1 MGGGEHQSSPRV
13 LETHSHHA
21 SHALLP
27 TGISPLLSP
36 SLEGAAHF
44 LYLKSRSDKASAS
57 RWHRGAVCQRV
68 PSSPPQAPRT
78 RLPGSCPHPP
88 GPLSAPTESALPG
101 QVRCP
106 DYWVCCCC
114 SLNGEIGERTRK
126 VRRHHR
132 GAYSQSERQ
141 QCPSQRAL
149 GAREKAGVP
158 VPANPG
164 SKPFSFPAAHWAPG
178 SQQESQEHRLWNLK
192 DVSLNQAQSL
202 YTE

>member
-1 MGGGEHQSSPRV
+1 MTGVQ
-13 LETHSHHA
+13 TC
-21 SHALLP
+21 ALPIFSMSLSLP
-27 TGISPLLSP
+27 VYLNVSVFLYFHP
-36 SLEGAAHF
+36 SLP
-44 LYLKSRSDKASAS
+44 YLFT
-57 RWHRGAVCQRV
+57 
-68 PSSPPQAPRT
+68 QAPRT

-132 GAYSQSERQ
+132 GAYSQSKRQ

-178 SQQESQEHRLWNLK
+178 SQQDRKS
-192 DVSLNQAQSL
+192 VV
-202 YTE
+202 